1 MALGVRS
8 SVAILVFKMHS
19 AGCGCKAEHELAS
32 SYVCLREFLNIPGIR
47 VFNSNVNPNDGG
59 IIFKKY
65 SERLTPAKISSE
77 EGESELLFT
86 VPFTQPCDI
95 GNLLI
100 INESETPIEA
110 KLYVNR
116 PEIDF
121 SDLETVAPT
130 HQLSIPIDIHGSS
143 IYPLSVTKFKNVE
156 NLAIYLNSKYGQV
169 KVRYIGLRGR
179 VLDTVKGIVDANYE
193 VTPVGNFNEVI
204 SDLKNFR
211 TIQ

>member
-1 MALGVRS
+1 
-8 SVAILVFKMHS
+8 MHS

-32 SYVCLREFLNIPGIR
+32 SYVCLREYLNIPGIR

-59 IIFKKY
+59 IIFKRY
-65 SERLTPAKISSE
+65 SERLSSPEISSDE
-77 EGESELLFT
+77 DESELLFT

-100 INESETPIEA
+100 INESEGPLEV

-121 SDLETVAPT
+121 SDIETVTPT
-130 HQLSIPIDIHGSS
+130 QKLSVPPDIHGSY
-143 IYPLSVTKFKNVE
+143 IHLLSVAKFKNVE
-156 NLAIYLNSKYGQV
+156 NLAIYLESKDKEV

-179 VLDTVKGIVDANYE
+179 VLDTIKGVVDANYE
-193 VTPVGNFNEVI
+193 VIPVGKFSQVI
-204 SDLKNFR
+204 SDLKNLR